1 VVRVPRTG
9 CGGARLLV
17 FAAWF
22 AARGTRAAFVFPT
35 MVAAGAGWL
44 DAERFSIAGA
54 GSIETIHWTGA
65 LALLQLRPQQQ
76 KG

>member
-22 AARGTRAAFVFPT
+22 AARVPRAAFVFP
-35 MVAAGAGWL
+35 
-44 DAERFSIAGA
+44 
-54 GSIETIHWTGA
+54 
-65 LALLQLRPQQQ
+65 
-76 KG
+76 